1 MWPHFAFITIHVSLP
16 IFLPQPRNRESFK
29 IKVGKMSSLILI
41 PCLGLLLSLIES
53 SWKESSEIVHKFYS
67 S

>member
-29 IKVGKMSSLILI
+29 IKVGKKKIAERGSEGV
-41 PCLGLLLSLIES
+41 LGEGRSES
-53 SWKESSEIVHKFYS
+53 VERAKEKKHK
-67 S
+67 